1 MGSKKE
7 KVKVSIIILSWN
19 TKKLLKQCVESL
31 ISDQRSAIS
40 DQGSGIGD
48 QGSATSDQR
57 PAIRG
62 QGSGVGEQIVNRS
75 PITDHRSP
83 VTEIIIID
91 NGSTDGSKEYIKK
104 LTNYELRINELTDC
118 GLRIGAIFNKKN
130 LGFGAGNNQGM
141 RTARGEYFLL
151 LNSDTIVKN
160 QAWLKMAEFMDR
172 NPQVGVVGCRLLN
185 PDGSWQPSCGYFPSL
200 LVAFLMI
207 FAEHWLGNLVRFSP
221 KKPKE
226 VDWVMGAAMMIRP
239 EVIKKA
245 GLMDEGIFMYM
256 DEVEW
261 CWRIKKVGWKIMF
274 WPGAEII
281 HFGGGS
287 SPSGRKWPIVNIYR
301 GLLYFYEKHKPPW
314 QKEILKFMLKSKAWL
329 AIALGKLTG
338 NKYLVETYEEAAKI
352 I

>member
-1 MGSKKE
+1 MESKKE

-19 TKKLLKQCVESL
+19 TKKLLKQCL
-31 ISDQRSAIS
+31 
-40 DQGSGIGD
+40 GSILNNCK
-48 QGSATSDQR
+48 SERRNKVVA
-57 PAIRG
+57 
-62 QGSGVGEQIVNRS
+62 
-75 PITDHRSP
+75 
-83 VTEIIIID
+83 EIIVID
-91 NGSTDGSKEYIKK
+91 NGSTDGSVKYLRDLELKK
-104 LTNYELRINELTDC
+104 YRNIELKIILNE
-118 GLRIGAIFNKKN
+118 KN

-141 RTARGEYFLL
+141 KAASGQYFLL

-172 NPQVGVVGCRLLN
+172 NPKVGVVGCRLLN
-185 PDGSWQPSCGYFPSL
+185 PDGSWQPSCGYFPNL
-200 LVAFLMI
+200 AVAFLML
-207 FAEHWLGNLVRFSP
+207 FAEHWLGSLVRFSP

-239 EVIKKA
+239 KVIEKA

-261 CWRIKKVGWKIMF
+261 CWRIKKAGWKIMF
-274 WPGAEII
+274 WPGAEIV

-301 GLLYFYEKHKPPW
+301 GLLYFYQKHKPGW

-329 AIALGKLTG
+329 AIFLGKLTG

>member
-1 MGSKKE
+1 MESKKE

-19 TKKLLKQCVESL
+19 TKELLKQCVESIL
-31 ISDQRSAIS
+31 NNCK
-40 DQGSGIGD
+40 
-48 QGSATSDQR
+48 
-57 PAIRG
+57 RG
-62 QGSGVGEQIVNRS
+62 GKKNEL
-75 PITDHRSP
+75 
-83 VTEIIIID
+83 TEIVIVD
-91 NGSTDGSKEYIKK
+91 NGSTDGSKKYINE
-104 LTNYELRINELTDC
+104 LTNYELTNC
-118 GLRIGAIFNKKN
+118 GLQIRAILNKKN

-141 RTARGEYFLL
+141 RVAKGEYFLL

-160 QAWLKMAEFMDR
+160 RAWLKMAEFMDK

-185 PDGSWQPSCGYFPSL
+185 PDGSWQPSCGYFPNL
-200 LVAFLMI
+200 PVAFLML
-207 FAEHWLGNLVRFSP
+207 FAEHWLGSLVRFSP
-221 KKPKE
+221 KKTKE

-261 CWRIKKVGWKIMF
+261 CWRIKKAGWKIIF
-274 WPGAEII
+274 WPGAEIV

-301 GLLYFYEKHKPPW
+301 GLLYFYQKHKPFW

-329 AIALGKLTG
+329 AISLGKLTG
-338 NKYLVETYEEAAKI
+338 NKYLVETYEEAKKI